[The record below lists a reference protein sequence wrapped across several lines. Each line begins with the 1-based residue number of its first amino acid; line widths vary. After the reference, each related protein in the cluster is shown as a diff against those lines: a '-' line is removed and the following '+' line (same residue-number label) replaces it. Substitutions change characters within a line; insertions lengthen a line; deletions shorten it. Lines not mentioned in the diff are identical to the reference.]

1 MTSDESLEVPQDA
14 QSAHAPQTPRGDAE
28 NPGVKPTSATRM
40 SGRFLS
46 LVEAIRESEKF
57 RFLIIGGINTL
68 FGYSVFT
75 LLEVVAGDHIGY
87 LISLFVSYV
96 FGTILAFVLHRRYT
110 FRATGPGNVVADFF
124 RFASIYVVSLVIN
137 VVALP
142 LLVEVVGLE
151 PVAGQSLVVVVTTL
165 ISYFGHKYFSFRRS
179 NMKNS
184 EAKVGINPDES
195 IKP

>member
-14 QSAHAPQTPRGDAE
+14 QSALAPQTPRGDAE
-28 NPGVKPTSATRM
+28 NPGAKPTSATRI